1 MHYDRAVQA
10 EKPGTRINGE
20 RLSLLTKVARLYHEQ
35 GVRQPEIAD
44 RLSISQSRVS
54 RLLKEAVTLGVVRT
68 VVVPPVGVYPELED
82 ALQTRY
88 ELRDV
93 VVADSGGQDE
103 MSVLSAIGGAGAAYL
118 ETTLHADDQ
127 VGISSWSASLLAVVD
142 AMAPRPTRS
151 ARSIVQVIG
160 GVGHAS
166 VQVKATRL
174 TERLASVTGAEPVFL
189 PAPGLVA
196 NKVVRDSLFTDP
208 PIASVVSAWQHLTVL
223 LVGIG
228 SLRPS
233 PLLKESGN
241 TLSEEEMTRLRE
253 LGAVGD
259 VCLRFF
265 DADGALVESPLNDR
279 VLGLSVDELRRVPRR
294 VAVAGGERKVD
305 AIRATLQ
312 GRWVDVLITDNWT
325 ARALLET

>member
-1 MHYDRAVQA
+1 MHYDRAVKP
-10 EKPGTRINGE
+10 EKPATRINGE

-54 RLLKEAVTLGVVRT
+54 RLLKEAVSLGVVRT

-82 ALQTRY
+82 ALQA
-88 ELRDV
+88 EFGLRDV
-93 VVADSGGQDE
+93 VVAHSDDEDE
-103 MSVLSAIGGAGAAYL
+103 MSVLNAIGGAGAAYL

-196 NKVVRDSLFTDP
+196 NKIVRDSLVADP
-208 PIASVVSAWQHLTVL
+208 PISSVVAAWQHLTVL
-223 LVGIG
+223 LIGIG

-233 PLLKESGN
+233 PLLQESGN
-241 TLSEEEMTRLRE
+241 TVSEEEMTRLRE

-265 DADGALVESPLNDR
+265 NAEGNLVESPLNDR
-279 VLGLSVDELRRVPRR
+279 VLGVSVDELRRVPRR
-294 VAVAGGERKVD
+294 IAVAGGERKVD
-305 AIRATLQ
+305 AIWAALRGQ
-312 GRWVDVLITDNWT
+312 WVDVLITDNWT
-325 ARALLET
+325 ARALLED